1 MTAAP
6 VLAPVATSPADIAAG
21 RRARAR
27 RRTVITAVLAALVVA
42 VALVSLMVGNTFYG
56 LDQIVR
62 VMLGETVPGA
72 SFTVGE
78 LRLPRVALG
87 ILVGFG
93 FGIAGVTFQTML
105 RNPLASPDIIGVSKG
120 ASAAA
125 VLGIVLLGLDGIAVS
140 LLALGGA
147 LATAVAIWL
156 LSHRGGFA
164 GTRLIL
170 IGIGLAAMLDSLV
183 TYALSRAATWDLQT
197 AMLWLTGSLNPAS
210 WERVQP
216 VAATFLVL
224 VPLLLILAG
233 PLDVLRLG
241 DDSAAS
247 LGVHVRRT
255 RILAILAAVL
265 LIALSTAAAG
275 PIAFVALM
283 AGPIAARIVGPG
295 GSLLLP
301 AGLVGTLL
309 VLAGDL
315 VGQHAFGDRLPVGVI
330 TGVVGAP
337 YLIFLLVRANRSG
350 GTL

>member
-1 MTAAP
+1 MTIAPALDRIVADPAA
-6 VLAPVATSPADIAAG
+6 VAAG
-21 RRARAR
+21 RRTRAR
-27 RRTVITAVLAALVVA
+27 RRHAITAVLGAIVLA

-56 LDQIVR
+56 LDQIAR
-62 VMLGETVPGA
+62 VILGETVPGA

-78 LRLPRVALG
+78 LRLPRVVLG
-87 ILVGFG
+87 ILVGFA

-105 RNPLASPDIIGVSKG
+105 RNPLASPDIIGVSRG

-125 VLGIVLLGLDGIAVS
+125 VLGIVVLGLDGIAVS
-140 LLALGGA
+140 FMALGGA
-147 LATAVAIWL
+147 LLTATAIWL

-170 IGIGLAAMLDSLV
+170 IGIGLSAMLDSVV
-183 TYALSRAATWDLQT
+183 TYSLSRAATWDLQT

-210 WERVQP
+210 WDRVQP
-216 VAATFLVL
+216 IAATFAILI
-224 VPLLLILAG
+224 PLLLILAG

-247 LGVHVRRT
+247 LGVHVTRT
-255 RILAILAAVL
+255 RVLAILAAVL

-283 AGPIAARIVGPG
+283 SGPIAARIVGPG

-315 VGQHAFGDRLPVGVI
+315 LGQHAFGDRLPVGVI
-330 TGVVGAP
+330 TGVLGAP